1 MAVNVNPPPQIVL
14 PEEFKKD
21 LNVANYFEQLD
32 RVLLQLWTRTGGAT
46 DKIENSESSFDINLT
61 PQIFAIRERIGS
73 GITVTI
79 DTTGF
84 TVDTTDQTT
93 DKTEQ

>member
-1 MAVNVNPPPQIVL
+1 MAVKVNPPPQIVL
-14 PEEFKKD
+14 PEEFKNN
-21 LNVANYFEQLD
+21 LAVANYFEQLD
-32 RVLLQLWTRTGGAT
+32 RVLLQLWTRTGGST
-46 DKIENSESSFDINLT
+46 DKIENAESSFDINLT
-61 PQIFAIRERIGS
+61 PQLFAIRQQIGS
-73 GITVTI
+73 GIRVTI